1 VKILSRRFLASYL
14 AFYVAILFASIL
26 VISIVEMM
34 LNFDAFLESSHGS
47 LGIATYLVLRIPSYY
62 LPYLA
67 PFASFGAAF
76 LAFGLSARAHEIVAV
91 EAGGI
96 APQLIAIAPLV
107 ASALIGSALLV
118 VSETWGLTASRA
130 RLGLES
136 QEEQAELFQA
146 RSSFWYRKGRFLYN
160 VRGADRANQ
169 RLYGVDV
176 FERNREGLLVRRI
189 SAQSAQ
195 ILPQQDWRLSEATI
209 RRFDPSRP
217 DAAPRTRHADEI
229 ILEIGSQGDLALF
242 NADPEALSLFHLR
255 RHIDALV
262 QDGRDATRPRLLFHS
277 RLAEPATVSLF
288 ALLGIPLGLGVSRSQ
303 RIGLAALRGLG
314 LLGLF
319 YTARA
324 LSLLW
329 AGAGLGA
336 PAAPW
341 AVVAAFGAFGIWRFQ
356 RMGR

>member
-1 VKILSRRFLASYL
+1 MKILSRRFLASYL

-34 LNFDAFLESSHGS
+34 LNFDAFLEFSDGF
-47 LGIATYLVLRIPSYY
+47 LGIATYLFLRIPTYY

-76 LAFGLSARAHEIVAV
+76 LAFALPARAHEIVAV

-96 APQLIAIAPLV
+96 PPQLIAIAPLV
-107 ASALIGSALLV
+107 ASALLGAALLLS
-118 VSETWGLTASRA
+118 SESWVLDASRTLL
-130 RLGLES
+130 RLES
-136 QEEQAELFQA
+136 REQQQELFQA
-146 RSSFWYRKGRFLYN
+146 RGSFWYRAGRFLYN
-160 VRGADRANQ
+160 VRGADRERQ

-176 FERNREGLLVRRI
+176 FERNPDGMLIRRI

-195 ILPQQDWRLSEATI
+195 ILPDRGWRLMGATI
-209 RRFDPSRP
+209 RRFDPGRP
-217 DAAPRTRHADEI
+217 DAAPLTRRADEI
-229 ILEIGSQGDLALF
+229 VVEMGSRGEIALL
-242 NADPEALSLFHLR
+242 NADPEALSLLR
-255 RHIDALV
+255 LRGYIDALL
-262 QDGRDATRPRLLFHS
+262 QEGRSATRPRLLFHS
-277 RLAEPATVSLF
+277 RLAEPASVLLF
-288 ALLGIPLGLGVSRSQ
+288 ALLGVPLGLGVSRSQ

-324 LSLLW
+324 LALLSATAS
-329 AGAGLGA
+329 AGAAG
-336 PAAPW
+336 APW
-341 AVVAAFGAFGIWRFQ
+341 AVVGAFGAFGIWRFQ